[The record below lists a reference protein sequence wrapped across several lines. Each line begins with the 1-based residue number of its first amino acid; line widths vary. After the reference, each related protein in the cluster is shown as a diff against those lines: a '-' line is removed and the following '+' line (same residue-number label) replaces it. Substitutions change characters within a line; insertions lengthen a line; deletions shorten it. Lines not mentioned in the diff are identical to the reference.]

1 MAPWLINTSCFSS
14 VCLVDEKLHV
24 IHVSWFLRFYL
35 KHIFGFHQ
43 IYIYCLF
50 WKLSTPQTLVLIIS
64 FPIKVAIFGIYPVFS
79 HSPFP
84 SSGHRAVSGHH
95 FAAES
100 RRRAGGCC
108 QGHCLVVLH
117 AVPRLGAMGY
127 WGPRSKSRSV
137 ASKLPNYSDG
147 PSNSYFSG
155 INWSYMS
162 L

>member
-1 MAPWLINTSCFSS
+1 MKNCM
-14 VCLVDEKLHV
+14 
-24 IHVSWFLRFYL
+24 WFTF
-35 KHIFGFHQ
+35 HDSFDFIWNIFFGF
-43 IYIYCLF
+43 IKSTYIVCF

-95 FAAES
+95 FAES

-108 QGHCLVVLH
+108 QRHCLVVLH
-117 AVPRLGAMGY
+117 AVSRFGAMGY

-137 ASKLPNYSDG
+137 ASKLPYSDG
-147 PSNSYFSG
+147 PTNSCFYE
-155 INWSYMS
+155 IIAPTTEVIYHYKI